1 MRNILF
7 IILTFVT
14 CAVTAQEYN
23 VFEFGRGLPNLKVD
37 KNSIY
42 SFDSFG
48 TRSDFPIAK
57 FESVGPNTTHLFRT
71 DKFGTE
77 SDTPIIIQRVQP
89 LFTRQTPE
97 EILKNNNHVHKF

>member
-23 VFEFGRGLPNLKVD
+23 VFEFGRGLPTLRVD
-37 KNSIY
+37 ESSIY

-48 TRSDFPIAK
+48 IRSDFPISR
-57 FESVGPNTTHLFRT
+57 FESVSPNATHLFKT

-77 SDTPIIIQRVQP
+77 NDTPIIIQRVQP

-97 EILKNNNHVHKF
+97 EILKDNNHVHKF